1 MGRNL
6 EKLPGILLI
15 FFPLFHSLG
24 AFVTLSYLYIVPVCV
39 G

>member
-1 MGRNL
+1 MVEIKKNYPAFSL
-6 EKLPGILLI
+6 F